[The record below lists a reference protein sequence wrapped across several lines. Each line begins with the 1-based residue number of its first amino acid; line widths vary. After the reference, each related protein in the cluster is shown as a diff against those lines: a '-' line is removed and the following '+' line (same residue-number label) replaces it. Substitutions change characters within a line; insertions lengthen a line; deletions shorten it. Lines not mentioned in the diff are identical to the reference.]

1 MRPVEKTL
9 TRRQRLLLLIALPLL
24 AAAVCAYLLSGRFG
38 LRCLFYELTGLYC
51 PGCGSGRAVLAL
63 MHGDWKGA
71 FRHHP
76 LLIPLGLPML
86 VIFLHEYLRLV
97 FPGLRLKP
105 VFFPQRLAF
114 ACLALIVLFWILR
127 NLPPFAFLAP

>member
-1 MRPVEKTL
+1 MEKTL
-9 TRRQRLLLLIALPLL
+9 TRRQRLLLLVALPLL
-24 AAAVCAYLLSGRFG
+24 AAAVFGYLRAGRFG
-38 LRCLFYELTGLYC
+38 MRCLFYELTGLYC
-51 PGCGSGRAVLAL
+51 PGCGSGRALLAL
-63 MHGDWKGA
+63 LRGDWKEA

-86 VIFLHEYLRLV
+86 LIFLHEYLRLV

-105 VFFPQRLAF
+105 VFFPPRLAAF
-114 ACLALIVLFWILR
+114 CLALIVLFWILR